1 MGKREQLTEFNR
13 NNILE
18 AAQKLFEEKGLLLTT
33 MDDIAKKADY
43 SKSTIYV
50 YFKSKDEIYNH
61 IVYKSMLMLENN
73 LSESIGSSDEYEKYF
88 FTICNTLVK
97 FQEEYP
103 LYFESITGK
112 IEISKTAFENQPIL
126 FDIYKVGE
134 DINQII
140 SKLLKRGI
148 ADNYFRKDLE
158 PLTTMFALWASICG
172 IISMASH
179 KEAYLEDKATIS
191 KKAFLSYSFQ
201 MLLNSIR

>member
-61 IVYKSMLMLENN
+61 IVYKSMLMLKNN
-73 LSESIGSSDEYEKYF
+73 LSDSIGSSNAYEKYF
-88 FTICNTLVK
+88 FEICNTLVK

-103 LYFESITGK
+103 LYFESITEK
-112 IEISKTAFENQPIL
+112 IEVSKTAFENQPIL
-126 FDIYKVGE
+126 FEIYKVGE
-134 DINQII
+134 EINQII
-140 SKLLKRGI
+140 IELLKRGI
-148 ADNYFRKDLE
+148 ADGYFRKDLE
-158 PLTTMFALWASICG
+158 PLITMFALWASICG

-191 KKAFLSYSFQ
+191 KKEFLSYSFQ